1 MTGGVGVV
9 PRLAPSSNLR
19 MGHIPIGALQP
30 EDPDRSALA
39 GMAHG
44 NQPPPQATRVSTG
57 PDGSPTHSGL
67 IGSDSRGLH
76 D

>member
-1 MTGGVGVV
+1 M
-9 PRLAPSSNLR
+9 PRLAPPSNLR
-19 MGHIPIGALQP
+19 MGHIPLGTLQP

-39 GMAHG
+39 GMTHG
-44 NQPPPQATRVSTG
+44 NQPPPQATCVSTRR
-57 PDGSPTHSGL
+57 DGSPTHSGL